1 MEACAGVCEFE
12 STCAACL
19 GGAPGPGMHGLHA
32 RSAIEARA
40 LSESV
45 SLVDLSQRTVMPY
58 AERGWI
64 CVSGSH
70 VCVYARCSG
79 CWIRSNS
86 CT

>member
-19 GGAPGPGMHGLHA
+19 GGAPGPGMHGLHS

-58 AERGWI
+58 AERGR
-64 CVSGSH
+64 
-70 VCVYARCSG
+70 VCVACAA
-79 CWIRSNS
+79 IRAAVNGLNGQGVD
-86 CT
+86 